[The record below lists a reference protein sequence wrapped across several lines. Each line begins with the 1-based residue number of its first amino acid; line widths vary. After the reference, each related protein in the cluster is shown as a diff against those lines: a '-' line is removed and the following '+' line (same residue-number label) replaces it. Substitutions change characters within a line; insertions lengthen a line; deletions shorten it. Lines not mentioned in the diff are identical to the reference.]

1 MPTSRYGNLLLF
13 VEPTG
18 YKFEGPQGAWANAGR
33 RLVSSHLSSCGGT
46 MVDVLMPQLGEDISE
61 GTVQQWLV
69 QVGSLVTRDQ
79 PLLEVE
85 TSKATIEIP
94 SPCSGRVIE
103 IVAPVGATIPNEGL
117 LARIDD
123 SAV

>member
-1 MPTSRYGNLLLF
+1 
-13 VEPTG
+13 
-18 YKFEGPQGAWANAGR
+18 
-33 RLVSSHLSSCGGT
+33 
-46 MVDVLMPQLGEDISE
+46 MVDVLMPQLGEDIAE

-69 QVGSLVTRDQ
+69 QVGSQVTLDQ

-85 TSKATIEIP
+85 TSKATTEIP
-94 SPCSGRVIE
+94 SPCNGRVIE
-103 IVAPVGATIPNEGL
+103 IVAPVGATVPNEGL